1 MDVSI
6 IIVNYNTAQLT
17 LQCIE
22 SIYSKTSKLVYEI
35 IVVDNASTDN
45 SVELI
50 RDKFPNVLLVQSD
63 VNLGFGRANNLAYQS
78 ALGNYIFLL
87 NSDTILVNNAIYK
100 LFCFLEANLQITIV
114 GGQLLNKQLFPV
126 HSYSVFFP
134 SISWEVNNL
143 LCGLLSKVK
152 KLCKKRQLK
161 YNNYFLVS
169 YITGA
174 DMMIRRSVIDKL
186 GLFDPDFFMYF
197 EETEMSHRYS
207 QFNHSIAFFPQ
218 AKIIRLEGKSI
229 SF

>member
-78 ALGNYIFLL
+78 ALGNY
-87 NSDTILVNNAIYK
+87 TETAV
-100 LFCFLEANLQITIV
+100 
-114 GGQLLNKQLFPV
+114 P
-126 HSYSVFFP
+126 
-134 SISWEVNNL
+134 
-143 LCGLLSKVK
+143 LSH
-152 KLCKKRQLK
+152 
-161 YNNYFLVS
+161 
-169 YITGA
+169 
-174 DMMIRRSVIDKL
+174 
-186 GLFDPDFFMYF
+186 PP
-197 EETEMSHRYS
+197 H
-207 QFNHSIAFFPQ
+207 
-218 AKIIRLEGKSI
+218 
-229 SF
+229 